1 MRSIWTKKYSFLLVS
16 VSLVRALSLIALIAL
31 PVIFLDAQSAK
42 LTSPTPGIA
51 TFYDFIKQ
59 VLSIIV
65 RVGLPVAAIFLVYS
79 GYQFL
84 TAQGDEKKLTTAKH
98 SFVWAVVGTAVLLG
112 AWVLAEAI
120 KGTVDAIRGAP

>member
-1 MRSIWTKKYSFLLVS
+1 MPSYRSSAEGDILILMILTILSFLLF
-16 VSLVRALSLIALIAL
+16 LLLSASSAW
-31 PVIFLDAQSAK
+31 AQAVPITNP
-42 LTSPTPGIA
+42 LPGIA

-79 GYQFL
+79 GFQFL
-84 TAQGDEKKLTTAKH
+84 TAQGDTEKLKTAKH

-112 AWVLAEAI
+112 AWVLAAAI
-120 KGTVDAIRGAP
+120 EGTVNAIRGAP